1 MPLPS
6 QRCDAEQK
14 GSILQPA
21 LKHIYLGSN
30 PGESHGKFEGEEGH
44 FSSWKVEEDAKGQA
58 AEDSPHVVFVEVSE
72 RYQHED
78 GEVEGQIEERY
89 FVHFVE
95 GHEEFQHKQDDIDY
109 QHHF

>member
-6 QRCDAEQK
+6 KRCGAEQK

-21 LKHIYLGSN
+21 LKDIYLSSN
-30 PGESHGKFEGEEGH
+30 PGQSHSKFEGEEGH
-44 FSSWKVEEDAKGQA
+44 FSFWQVEEYAEGQTT
-58 AEDSPHVVFVEVSE
+58 ENRPHVVFVEVSE
-72 RYQHED
+72 RYEHED
-78 GEVEGQIEERY
+78 GDVEGQIEERG

-95 GHEEFQHKQDDIDY
+95 GHEEFQHKEDDIDD